1 MDDMLTTQ
9 TRLQQRLLWLVLLV
23 ILLAACS
30 NGITLTP
37 GISPTAD
44 IPIMTPTPAQ
54 PTPTSVPAAAIVNG
68 ERIPLTWFESEVD
81 RYVLAQESLGNP
93 IEDEAAA
100 REIVLN
106 DLVDQMLLAQGAR
119 EAGASVSDEEV
130 QARIDSL
137 ESEVDLIVWMAQWG
151 YSKEDLFQSLKLQIL
166 ASFQRDFI
174 VESVPEIAEQVR
186 LQQVFAYT
194 ETGADNA
201 LVSLNSG
208 TTFEEVAFLYDPVAG
223 GHLGWVPRGYLLIP
237 AVEEAAFNF
246 PVGTYSDIIESEI
259 GYHIVLVIDREERP
273 LTNDARLTLQRQALQ
288 AWVADR
294 RTSSTIEVLID

>member
-30 NGITLTP
+30 NGTTP
-37 GISPTAD
+37 TPAISPTAD
-44 IPIMTPTPAQ
+44 IPTMTPTPAQ
-54 PTPTSVPAAAIVNG
+54 PKPTSMPAAAIVNG

-93 IEDEAAA
+93 VEDEAAA

-106 DLVDQMLLAQGAR
+106 DLVDQVLLAQGAR
-119 EAGASVSDEEV
+119 EAGATVSDEEV

-237 AVEEAAFNF
+237 AVEEAAFNLS
-246 PVGTYSDIIESEI
+246 VGTYSDIIESEI

-288 AWVADR
+288 AWVVDR